1 MEKYEESNSLIV
13 TIYIK
18 FKFVSLFKFKQYQ
31 KISYY
36 AINIKLETGLF
47 GNAK

>member
-13 TIYIK
+13 TI